1 MAEIPKTYHVDV
13 RMNQRG
19 ITEEMLGLTLEYGD
33 IQGDKFVTN
42 RKNLKSILGE
52 LDMHI
57 RQPQKLRKTALKL
70 MDKGGISVVVDNGN
84 LITTYNTDSYL
95 TY

>member
-1 MAEIPKTYHVDV
+1 MGNLKKTYHAEV

-19 ITEEMLGLTLEYGD
+19 ITEEMMDLTLDFGD
-33 IQGDKFVTN
+33 LCGDKVITN

-57 RQPQKLRKTALKL
+57 HQLQKLRKTALKL
-70 MDKGGISVVVDNGN
+70 MDKGGISIVIDNGN